1 MIVQDSFMYFQTLT
15 LYTAKAVHPPLLF
28 NLQLDARRFEQQNF
42 SDLSK
47 GEWFISARLNQFIVK
62 IRFRINHL
70 QQDVEQVDG
79 HVHAEVDGVRWQK
92 EVEGHQVRILI
103 LSFNLLLIWK
113 LTLEMIEAIYL
124 KSDELTV
131 DWHCEIEFSI

>member
-1 MIVQDSFMYFQTLT
+1 MIYFCSI
-15 LYTAKAVHPPLLF
+15 KSI
-28 NLQLDARRFEQQNF
+28 E
-42 SDLSK
+42 
-47 GEWFISARLNQFIVK
+47 VK

-92 EVEGHQVRILI
+92 EVEGHQVRILN

-113 LTLEMIEAIYL
+113 LTLEMIEAIYSQRWWQKL
-124 KSDELTV
+124 ALGWHWQVITIDVEVNIV
-131 DWHCEIEFSI
+131 DVGLSLILDLSVIKIST